1 MLIEFSVKNFLS
13 FKDKVTLSMEKGNG
27 DEKLE
32 NVFTKND
39 VDLLRTTA
47 IYGANASGKTNILKA
62 FTCAILM
69 IRNSNFM
76 NTTNKWFSIK
86 PFLFDKKTSKEPSEF
101 EFIFIVNDVKYR
113 YFFSADANKIY
124 DEVLDA
130 YYTQK
135 PTNIFTRTN
144 TNDYE
149 FNSDKAKLESIAAK
163 NTENKLFLTTA
174 TTWNY
179 DKTKDAFLW
188 FSEKIDTYDS
198 FDKISDQDLIEYSKN
213 DGKLKEFALK
223 LLKEADI
230 FIKDI
235 HVDYEEKEMDNAM
248 MDMLIP
254 PLARTNGTFKMS
266 NVRIELEHEI
276 TDENKNKH
284 IEKLVFV
291 FIIILNISLLAPYI
305 NMDKLSII
313 SQYHNLKI
321 YTSKKELNEK
331 DKVKISGAYY
341 YLRGVEDKII
351 DNLLTKEDINNIL
364 SFNEKK
370 YYDDEYYHAMVNDI
384 NISGYDKLN
393 EVNIY
398 EYDINNIIKYND
410 ITIDISHIINN
421 DTLNNFENYIK
432 NNNEII
438 IDNKQK
444 LVIKSISINYNKY
457 TNEYKYLSIEGYL
470 LKKD

>member
-101 EFIFIVNDVKYR
+101 EFIFIANDVKYR
-113 YFFSADANKIY
+113 YFFSADTNKIY
-124 DEVLDA
+124 DEILEA

-149 FNSDKAKLESIAAK
+149 FNNDKSKLESIAAK

-213 DGKLKEFALK
+213 DGELKEFALK

-276 TDENKNKH
+276 IDKDKNKH
-284 IEKLVFV
+284 IYS
-291 FIIILNISLLAPYI
+291 LNFNDESSGTRTLFALAPFLKRAFESAKTIVVDELEKSMHPALVEFIVKLFNDKSI
-305 NMDKLSII
+305 NKAN
-313 SQYHNLKI
+313 SQLIFITHA
-321 YTSKKELNEK
+321 T
-331 DKVKISGAYY
+331 
-341 YLRGVEDKII
+341 
-351 DNLLTKEDINNIL
+351 NLLTTELLRRDQIWFTEKNPDTGVSELYPLDSFSVRKDENIQKGYINGRYGAVPFIKDIDSWPED
-364 SFNEKK
+364 
-370 YYDDEYYHAMVNDI
+370 M
-384 NISGYDKLN
+384 
-393 EVNIY
+393 
-398 EYDINNIIKYND
+398 
-410 ITIDISHIINN
+410 
-421 DTLNNFENYIK
+421 
-432 NNNEII
+432 
-438 IDNKQK
+438 
-444 LVIKSISINYNKY
+444 
-457 TNEYKYLSIEGYL
+457 
-470 LKKD
+470 

>member
-76 NTTNKWFSIK
+76 NTTNKWISIK

-101 EFIFIVNDVKYR
+101 EFIFISNNVKYR

-124 DEVLDA
+124 DEILDA

-149 FNSDKAKLESIAAK
+149 FNNDKAKLESIAAK

-213 DGKLKEFALK
+213 DGELKEFALK

-276 TDENKNKH
+276 TDKNKNKY
-284 IEKLVFV
+284 IYS
-291 FIIILNISLLAPYI
+291 LNFNDESSGTRTLFALAPFLKRAFESTKTIVVDELEKSMHPALVEFIVKLFNDKSI
-305 NMDKLSII
+305 NKAN
-313 SQYHNLKI
+313 SQLIFITHA
-321 YTSKKELNEK
+321 T
-331 DKVKISGAYY
+331 
-341 YLRGVEDKII
+341 
-351 DNLLTKEDINNIL
+351 NLLTIELLRRDQIWFTEKNPDTGVSELYPLDSFSVRKDENIQKGYINGRYGAVPFIKDIDSWPED
-364 SFNEKK
+364 
-370 YYDDEYYHAMVNDI
+370 M
-384 NISGYDKLN
+384 
-393 EVNIY
+393 
-398 EYDINNIIKYND
+398 
-410 ITIDISHIINN
+410 
-421 DTLNNFENYIK
+421 
-432 NNNEII
+432 
-438 IDNKQK
+438 
-444 LVIKSISINYNKY
+444 
-457 TNEYKYLSIEGYL
+457 
-470 LKKD
+470 

>member
-32 NVFTKND
+32 SVFTKND

-101 EFIFIVNDVKYR
+101 EFIFIANDVKYR

-124 DEVLDA
+124 DEILDA

-149 FNSDKAKLESIAAK
+149 FNNDKSKLESIAAK

-188 FSEKIDTYDS
+188 FNEKIDTYDS

-213 DGKLKEFALK
+213 DGELKEFALK

-276 TDENKNKH
+276 IDKDKNKH
-284 IEKLVFV
+284 IYS
-291 FIIILNISLLAPYI
+291 LNFNDESSGTRTLFALAPF
-305 NMDKLSII
+305 
-313 SQYHNLKI
+313 LKRAFES
-321 YTSKKELNEK
+321 T
-331 DKVKISGAYY
+331 
-341 YLRGVEDKII
+341 KII
-351 DNLLTKEDINNIL
+351 VVDELEKSMHPALVEFIVKLFNDKSINKANSQLIFITHATNLLTIELLRRDQIWFTEKNPDTGVSELYPLDSFSVRKDENIQKGYINGRYGAVPFIKDIDSWPED
-364 SFNEKK
+364 
-370 YYDDEYYHAMVNDI
+370 M
-384 NISGYDKLN
+384 
-393 EVNIY
+393 
-398 EYDINNIIKYND
+398 
-410 ITIDISHIINN
+410 
-421 DTLNNFENYIK
+421 
-432 NNNEII
+432 
-438 IDNKQK
+438 
-444 LVIKSISINYNKY
+444 
-457 TNEYKYLSIEGYL
+457 
-470 LKKD
+470 